1 MSSNKTFAN
10 CSNKQSSLGLLPWLI
25 GVALSA
31 CVLSLVL
38 FNSIQQQSEAQRVK
52 AEVRYTLDHH
62 ANKLDK
68 IVGKASANLHSI
80 EVFVRQTPELNQ
92 TSFERF
98 STLLSVENPAI
109 RSLQYAPDGILTF
122 LTNPALNQSAIGL
135 NLYKAPMTAPYLEEA
150 ALTGKTIMEGPRE
163 LVQGGNALILRYP
176 VYRQR
181 NAGSNRDLMGF
192 AAVLIDFEYV
202 KQTVIE
208 PLEQQGL
215 IVRIQQKSPM
225 HADWVPIHGN
235 PVLRLID
242 PISSTV
248 FFPYGEW
255 AIEVVPKQGWSPA
268 VGIHPFLV
276 LLAAITMAVVI
287 WMSVHE
293 YRSRE
298 AMHAAYELAKSA
310 NELKDKLIAN
320 VSHEIRTPL
329 TSINSISMML
339 DTPAYST
346 EVQDLGK
353 AIKQSSEAVNV
364 IVNDLL
370 DLSKIR
376 QGYFRL
382 NHSSFQLATLVDN
395 TANMLQ
401 QQWLQKPGVEPI
413 LLEPSPSR
421 THYLG
426 DRGRIEQ
433 VIQNLI
439 SNAFKFTMFGSVK
452 VRIYVVTES
461 RERDQLIVEVSD
473 TGVGIP
479 QNDIERIFDAFY
491 QVDSSL
497 QKRYNGAGLGLAIC
511 RQIIEVMGGTIQV
524 QSKPNLGT
532 QFEFRVPLEH
542 GEQQQDQRDS
552 QSSPGNR
559 ILLHVGDMA
568 LDPHLATCLE
578 PDWQVR
584 FLQRNSNSDKILPRH
599 DNARVLLDI
608 PEPLSTDKLDWLD
621 QFLDK
626 QQHLTQHMV
635 WLGKDLPAV
644 AEKHHIRLLMKPL
657 TRQRLS
663 RAYEQDHRERLS
675 SVESAGL
682 DPMHLLLA
690 EDNSLNAKVF
700 KKLLENR
707 GISVTCVSNG
717 ADALAL
723 LTSGSARFDAV
734 LMDLQMPVMDGL
746 EATRLI
752 RRHPELQGLPV
763 YAVSGHVSNS
773 MKEECL
779 HIGFTNFIT
788 KPFDPDVLIDDI
800 RARLQQQSDSP
811 D

>member
-1 MSSNKTFAN
+1 MPFSKNFASSGT
-10 CSNKQSSLGLLPWLI
+10 KQSSLGLLPWLI
-25 GVALSA
+25 GVALCA

-52 AEVRYTLDHH
+52 AEVRYSLDHH

-92 TSFERF
+92 SSFERF

-109 RSLQYAPDGILTF
+109 RSLQYAPNGILTF
-122 LTNPALNQSAIGL
+122 LTNPALNQSAIGM

-176 VYRQR
+176 VYRER
-181 NAGSNRDLMGF
+181 SPDNNRDLMGF

-225 HADWVPIHGN
+225 HADWLPIHGN
-235 PVLRLID
+235 PDLQLID

-255 AIEVVPKQGWSPA
+255 AIEVVPQQGWSPA

-276 LLAAITMAVVI
+276 LLAAITMAIVV
-287 WMSVHE
+287 WMSLHE
-293 YRSRE
+293 YQSRK
-298 AMHAAYELAKSA
+298 AMHAAYESAKSA

-329 TSINSISMML
+329 TSINSIAMML
-339 DTPAYST
+339 DAPAYSS

-382 NHSSFQLATLVDN
+382 NNGNFQLATLIDN

-413 LLEPSPSR
+413 LLEPPSNR
-421 THYLG
+421 INYLG

-439 SNAFKFTMFGSVK
+439 SNAFKFTMFGSVT
-452 VRIYVVTES
+452 VRIRVVTES
-461 RERDQLIVEVSD
+461 RERDQLVVEVSD

-497 QKRYNGAGLGLAIC
+497 QKRYNGAGLGLAIS

-524 QSKPNLGT
+524 RSQPNLGT
-532 QFEFRVPLEH
+532 QFEFRLPLEH
-542 GEQQQDQRDS
+542 NELQQDRTNS
-552 QSSPGNR
+552 ETSPSNR
-559 ILLHVGDMA
+559 ILLHVGEMA
-568 LDPHLATCLE
+568 LNHQLATSLE

-584 FLQRNSNSDKILPRH
+584 FIYRDFSSEKVLPKH
-599 DNARVLLDI
+599 DNARVVLDI
-608 PEPLSTDKLDWLD
+608 PEPLSAEKMSWLS

-626 QQHLTQHMV
+626 QQHLTQHIV
-635 WLGKDLPAV
+635 WIGKDLPAV

-657 TRQRLS
+657 TRQRLI
-663 RAYEQDHRERLS
+663 RAYKNDREEQLS
-675 SVESAGL
+675 SVEPTGL
-682 DPMHLLLA
+682 APLHLLLA

-707 GISVTCVSNG
+707 GVSVTCVCNG

-723 LTSGSARFDAV
+723 LTSNAKFDAV

-752 RRHPELQGLPV
+752 RRHQGLQGLLV

-773 MKEECL
+773 MRNECL
-779 HIGFTNFIT
+779 NIGFTNFIT
-788 KPFDPDVLIDDI
+788 KPFDPDMLIDDI
-800 RARLQQQSDSP
+800 RARLKESDPSN
-811 D
+811 

>member
-1 MSSNKTFAN
+1 MPLSKNFASHSNQ
-10 CSNKQSSLGLLPWLI
+10 QSSLGLLPWLI
-25 GVALSA
+25 GVALCA

-38 FNSIQQQSEAQRVK
+38 FNSIQEQSEAQRVK
-52 AEVRYTLDHH
+52 AEVRYSLDHH

-92 TSFERF
+92 ASFEQF
-98 STLLSVENPAI
+98 SSLLSVENPAI
-109 RSLQYAPDGILTF
+109 RSLQYAPKGILTF

-135 NLYKAPMTAPYLEEA
+135 NLYKAPLTAPYLEEA

-163 LVQGGNALILRYP
+163 LVQGGHALILRYP

-181 NAGSNRDLMGF
+181 NPDSNRDLMGF

-202 KQTVIE
+202 KQKVIE

-225 HADWVPIHGN
+225 HANWVPIHGN
-235 PVLRLID
+235 PDSQLID

-255 AIEVVPKQGWSPA
+255 SIEVAPKQGWSPT

-276 LLAAITMAVVI
+276 LLAVITMAIVV
-287 WMSVHE
+287 WMSLHE
-293 YRSRE
+293 YRSRK
-298 AMHAAYELAKSA
+298 AMQAAYESAKSA
-310 NELKDKLIAN
+310 NELKDRLIAN

-329 TSINSISMML
+329 TSINSIAMML
-339 DTPAYST
+339 DAPTYST

-382 NHSSFQLATLVDN
+382 NDSNFKLATLIDN

-413 LLEPSPSR
+413 LLEPLSSR
-421 THYLG
+421 TSYLG

-433 VIQNLI
+433 VVQNLI
-439 SNAFKFTMFGSVK
+439 SNAFKFTMFGSVT
-452 VRIYVVTES
+452 VRFQVVTES
-461 RERDQLIVEVSD
+461 RERDQLVVEVSD

-479 QNDIERIFDAFY
+479 QSDIERIFDAFY

-511 RQIIEVMGGTIQV
+511 RQIIEVMGGTRQV
-524 QSKPNLGT
+524 RSKPNIGT
-532 QFEFRVPLEH
+532 QFEFRLPLAH
-542 GEQQQDQRDS
+542 GELKQDQTDS
-552 QSSPGNR
+552 ENHAANR
-559 ILLHVGDMA
+559 MLLHVGDMA
-568 LDPHLATCLE
+568 LDPQLATTLE

-584 FLQRNSNSDKILPRH
+584 FLHRDITSEKVLPIH

-608 PEPLSTDKLDWLD
+608 PEPLGADKMNWLS
-621 QFLDK
+621 QFLDR
-626 QQHLTQHMV
+626 QQHLAQHIV
-635 WLGKDLPAV
+635 WLGKDLPAI
-644 AEKHHIRLLMKPL
+644 AQKHNIRQLMKPL
-657 TRQRLS
+657 TRKRLS
-663 RAYEQDHRERLS
+663 RVYENEREEQTSFPERTGATPLR
-675 SVESAGL
+675 
-682 DPMHLLLA
+682 LLLA
-690 EDNSLNAKVF
+690 EDNALNAKVF

-707 GISVTCVSNG
+707 GVAVTCVYNG

-723 LTSGSARFDAV
+723 LTSGNAHFDAV

-752 RRHPELQGLPV
+752 RRHEELQGLLV
-763 YAVSGHVSNS
+763 YAVSGHVSSS
-773 MKEECL
+773 MRNECL
-779 HIGFTNFIT
+779 NIGFTNFIT
-788 KPFDPDVLIDDI
+788 KPFDPDMLIDDI
-800 RARLQQQSDSP
+800 HARLKESGRSH
-811 D
+811 